1 MREDLRQVLHLL
13 IGLLIAALIRFVD
26 PAVAVPLLA
35 GGLLCGMMV
44 ADAIRRGYHLP
55 LISWILAQAE
65 RSGAV
70 PGQGTFF
77 FVMSALTCL
86 VLFGSVTAAT
96 GVLVL
101 AVLDS
106 VTALVGMNFGRRK
119 VYRNKTLEGTVA
131 GIVVMAGIL
140 FFLLPP
146 PGAVLVSVVAGLI
159 ELYAPVDDN
168 LLVPVGVCLL
178 IRAVGG

>member
-13 IGLLIAALIRFVD
+13 IGLLIAALIRFFD
-26 PAVAVPLLA
+26 PAVTTPLLVV
-35 GGLLCGMMV
+35 GLLGGMVV
-44 ADAIRRGYHLP
+44 ADAVSRGFHLP
-55 LISWILAQAE
+55 LISWILAHAE
-65 RSGAV
+65 REGTV

-86 VLFGSVTAAT
+86 VLFGSTTAAT

-106 VTALVGMNFGRRK
+106 VTALVGMNFGRHR
-119 VYRNKTLEGTVA
+119 VYLKKTAEGTGA
-131 GIVVMAGIL
+131 GIVVTVGIL
-140 FFLLPP
+140 IFLLPP
-146 PGAVLVSVVAGLI
+146 PLAVLISVVAGLV

-168 LLVPVGVCLL
+168 LLIPVGVCLL
-178 IRAVGG
+178 ISVL

>member
-13 IGLLIAALIRFVD
+13 IGVFIAALIRFVD
-26 PAVAVPLLA
+26 PAVTVPLLA
-35 GGLLCGMMV
+35 VGLLCGMV
-44 ADAIRRGYHLP
+44 AADAIGRGFHLP
-55 LISWILAQAE
+55 LISWILAHAE

-86 VLFGSVTAAT
+86 VLFGSTTAAI

-106 VTALVGMNFGRRK
+106 VTTLAGMNFGRRK
-119 VYRNKTLEGTVA
+119 VFHNKTLEGTVA
-131 GIVVMAGIL
+131 GIVVTAGIL
-140 FFLLPP
+140 LFLLPP
-146 PGAVLVSVVAGLI
+146 PVAVLVSVVAGVI

-168 LLVPVGVCLL
+168 LLIPVGVCLL
-178 IRAVGG
+178 ISALSL

>member
-13 IGLLIAALIRFVD
+13 IGLVIAALIQFIE

-35 GGLLCGMMV
+35 VGLLGGMVV
-44 ADAIRRGYHLP
+44 ADAISRGFHLP

-77 FVMSALTCL
+77 FVMSALACL
-86 VLFGSVTAAT
+86 VLFGSETAAI

-106 VTALVGMNFGRRK
+106 VTALAGMTFGRRK
-119 VYRNKTLEGTVA
+119 IYHNRTLEGTMS

-140 FFLLPP
+140 FFLMPLPQ
-146 PGAVLVSVVAGLI
+146 AVLVSVVAGVI

-168 LLVPVGVCLL
+168 LLIPVGVCLL
-178 IRAVGG
+178 ITAL